1 VSERTQFDDL
11 SREDRI
17 ALCREVMEN
26 LSDLVEDTAPPDF
39 CEKVETMLGSCQ
51 PYLVYKDT
59 LAATLGLLKECGGN
73 PGKLKGAGE
82 ECYARGVARAQEA
95 LMKRRRDEKK

>member
-1 VSERTQFDDL
+1 MSQGSDFDGL

-17 ALCREVMEN
+17 ALCQEVMEN
-26 LSDLVEDTAPPDF
+26 LSELVEGTAPADF

-59 LAATLGLLKECGGN
+59 LAATLDLLKECGGN
-73 PGKLKGAGE
+73 SDTVTRSGAE
-82 ECYARGVARAQEA
+82 SYARGVARAREA
-95 LMKRRRDEKK
+95 LMKRRKEEKE